1 MEKKMSNQDL
11 LISRHILVWIVL
23 LIVLLFAISGCQYFP
38 IYDQKLHMLKKSESG
53 TKGDRSEVYAR
64 IHTLLLQQG
73 YKCLSCKE
81 YKNERRYTKQIDGN
95 KILEVEFNSDAITK
109 SLFFQFSTDSKN
121 RSSIA
126 QIDSLRNFIRDLLM
140 VDYIEVKESEKVRS
154 DESHMI
160 EIIYA
165 PCPDRARCDKSMYHE
180 AQYRKLIKLSGSNL
194 PDSAM
199 LKHVMTSTNRCI
211 NRQCTVR
218 FSCELYQLGYIVNS
232 DEKRNYQVNLCK
244 SNAPSKRNLVA
255 IYTVNQNTKIFTLM
269 QYMNAVVTSIRG
281 EFHGANVA
289 TK

>member
-1 MEKKMSNQDL
+1 
-11 LISRHILVWIVL
+11 
-23 LIVLLFAISGCQYFP
+23 
-38 IYDQKLHMLKKSESG
+38 
-53 TKGDRSEVYAR
+53 
-64 IHTLLLQQG
+64 
-73 YKCLSCKE
+73 
-81 YKNERRYTKQIDGN
+81 
-95 KILEVEFNSDAITK
+95 
-109 SLFFQFSTDSKN
+109 
-121 RSSIA
+121 
-126 QIDSLRNFIRDLLM
+126 
-140 VDYIEVKESEKVRS
+140 
-154 DESHMI
+154 
-160 EIIYA
+160 
-165 PCPDRARCDKSMYHE
+165 MYHE

-289 TK
+289 TKWYEDCKNSDWIERLWSRSGIYGELPCILAELSHKL